1 MPLVRLFR
9 SDERHINAVMRHV
22 RLSAMIKPT
31 RISFGGTAAIATS
44 MALIAGLDA
53 ANAGRAV
60 MVSALLI
67 AAVADNLT
75 DSLSVHMYQESERL
89 EQREAFIGTLANFV
103 TRFIVCLSFV
113 LIVALFRGHAAVIG
127 GIIWGMSLLTVLTY
141 ILARHRKVSAI
152 SEVAKHLAVALVII
166 LVSKSIGHWISARVI

>member
-1 MPLVRLFR
+1 
-9 SDERHINAVMRHV
+9 
-22 RLSAMIKPT
+22 MIKPT
-31 RISFGGTAAIATS
+31 RISFGGTAAIVTS

-53 ANAGRAV
+53 AKAGRAT

-89 EQREAFIGTLANFV
+89 EEREAFVGTLINFA

-113 LIVALFRGHAAVIG
+113 LIVMLFREHAAVAG
-127 GIIWGMSLLTVLTY
+127 GIIWGMSLLTVLAY
-141 ILARHRKVSAI
+141 ILARHRKVSPM
-152 SEVAKHLAVALVII
+152 SEVGKHLTVAVVII
-166 LVSKSIGHWISARVI
+166 FVSKSIGHWVTAHVI